1 MLYHGSFAQISFG
14 SAWNSRLRY
23 VYFCNCSSGEKSKPV
38 LVVVLMALTLSA
50 VLECIPVIKNA
61 LGSAWIIIICAVA
74 TSLIG
79 AVLFPV
85 EDKEEEE

>member
-1 MLYHGSFAQISFG
+1 
-14 SAWNSRLRY
+14 
-23 VYFCNCSSGEKSKPV
+23 
-38 LVVVLMALTLSA
+38 MALALSA

-61 LGSAWIIIICAVA
+61 PGSAWIIIICAVA